1 MMMMMCVCV
10 YSVRERKKK
19 NKIKEEQRKTE
30 EEKENKIVIKNVRVT
45 TESIRKHYI
54 LLYIIY
60 KTCQKYILFKQTQH
74 HPLLE

>member
-1 MMMMMCVCV
+1 MCVCV
-10 YSVRERKKK
+10 YSVRERKK
-19 NKIKEEQRKTE
+19 KIKEEQRKTE
-30 EEKENKIVIKNVRVT
+30 EEKENKIVKKNVRVT

-60 KTCQKYILFKQTQH
+60 KTCQKYILYKQTQHQH